1 MALVDSLPEKATL
14 NPQFVVLKNIKCLN
28 KFLFYSMMDN
38 NFQKQINKIISGT
51 AVPTLSQKN
60 LGETFVFLPSLS
72 EQQRIVAKL
81 DAVFTEIDREVQ
93 NTNEIINLSNTN
105 LKKIIDD
112 KTEGNDNWIEF
123 KVKDLGIVKTGNTPK
138 SSEKENYGS
147 EIPFVKPPHFN
158 SDGSITITDVGLS
171 KKGSK
176 LSRSAPANSV
186 LMVCIG
192 ATIGKVGINNIDVC
206 FNQQINSVTSSDK
219 FDAELIYW
227 QMRGKRFQNDV
238 IQNAGQA
245 TLPIINKSKWQN
257 LSIFLPESLNKQ
269 IEIRTLLRKINT
281 ETENFI
287 NNKLQ
292 KIQNLYAL
300 KTAILKKA
308 LLQSEAP

>member
-1 MALVDSLPEKATL
+1 MFKGAALKHLQKK
-14 NPQFVVLKNIKCLN
+14 QFKNIK
-28 KFLFYSMMDN
+28 
-38 NFQKQINKIISGT
+38 IN
-51 AVPTLSQKN
+51 VPTLA
-60 LGETFVFLPSLS
+60 

-81 DAVFTEIDREVQ
+81 DAAFAGIDREVQ

-112 KTEGNDNWIEF
+112 KTKGNDSWIEF
-123 KVKDLGIVKTGNTPK
+123 KVKDLGIVKTGSTPK
-138 SSEKENYGS
+138 TSEKGNYGS

-176 LSRSAPANSV
+176 LSRNAPANSV

-206 FNQQINSVTSSDK
+206 FNQQINSVTTSDK

-269 IEIRTLLRKINT
+269 IEIRTLLRKINI

-300 KTAILKKA
+300 KTAIHEKA
-308 LLQSEAP
+308 LLQSEAA

>member
-1 MALVDSLPEKATL
+1 M
-14 NPQFVVLKNIKCLN
+14 
-28 KFLFYSMMDN
+28 
-38 NFQKQINKIISGT
+38 
-51 AVPTLSQKN
+51 PTGQKN